1 MIPLDEA
8 KRFVLEGIVAL
19 PPRALPLEEAL
30 GCVVAEQIVA
40 KESVPG
46 FTNSSMDGFA
56 LRAHD
61 TASGSVR
68 LTITDAVMAG
78 DVSSLRLGAGEAM
91 RIMTGA
97 PLPDGAD
104 SVCMIE
110 EAVVEDDATV
120 RIPRVIARGEHV
132 RYPGDDI
139 RAGQLLLTRGT
150 ELNAPNVAVLAGQ
163 GFTSA
168 VVHARPRVGVLS
180 TGNELS
186 RSSGPL
192 APGQIRDTNR
202 PLLLALLRQSGFTA
216 VDLGVAEDTHEAITR
231 HLAEGVAQCDAVI
244 STGGV
249 SVGDVDHV
257 KHVIGELGGDHA
269 RWMQVAIRPG
279 KPFAFGVV
287 GAARTPVFGL
297 PGNPVSTRVSF
308 ELFVRPALRTLAGH
322 EHVERLS
329 VHAMLDVV
337 VPPARDGRLHL
348 VHVSARML
356 DDGLVHVR
364 SAARPGSHLLHAVAD
379 ANAIALVP
387 EGVRSDVGDTLRVI
401 VLDAEAL
408 SATT

>member
-1 MIPLDEA
+1 M
-8 KRFVLEGIVAL
+8 
-19 PPRALPLEEAL
+19 
-30 GCVVAEQIVA
+30 
-40 KESVPG
+40 
-46 FTNSSMDGFA
+46 
-56 LRAHD
+56 
-61 TASGSVR
+61 TAQPR
-68 LTITDAVMAG
+68 LT
-78 DVSSLRLGAGEAM
+78 
-91 RIMTGA
+91 
-97 PLPDGAD
+97 LPD
-104 SVCMIE
+104 
-110 EAVVEDDATV
+110 ATG
-120 RIPRVIARGEHV
+120 RVIAAEVRRFGRRGVETGGFLLAPEGQRAV
-132 RYPGDDI
+132 TIVAFAGEMGIIRRRLFFQVSALALDQLFGFAGERACWVPGQFHSHATGAFLSFTDQEQGL
-139 RAGQLLLTRGT
+139 R
-150 ELNAPNVAVLAGQ
+150 VQ

-257 KHVIGELGGDHA
+257 KNVIGELGGDQA

-322 EHVERLS
+322 GHVERLS
-329 VHAMLDVV
+329 VHAMLDVA